1 MPGWQGKRWEPQGD
15 PGIEEGKKKQA
26 RLAQQGRG
34 PASAENR
41 SSLELVSLRG
51 KATISAAVSEFIS
64 RLKGQGNEPMLIIAG
79 LNLTF

>member
-15 PGIEEGKKKQA
+15 PGVEEGKKKQA
-26 RLAQQGRG
+26 RLAQQGHG
-34 PASAENR
+34 PAPAENR

-51 KATISAAVSEFIS
+51 KASVSAAVPEFIS
-64 RLKGQGNEPMLIIAG
+64 RLKGQGNEAMLINAG